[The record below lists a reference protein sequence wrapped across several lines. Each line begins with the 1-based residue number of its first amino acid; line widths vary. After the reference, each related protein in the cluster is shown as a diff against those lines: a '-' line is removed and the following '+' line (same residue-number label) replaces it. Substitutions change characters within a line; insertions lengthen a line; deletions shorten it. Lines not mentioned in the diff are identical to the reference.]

1 MDSSID
7 SSENVF
13 CESSENNIDN
23 SDENNSEKNSE
34 NDSGNEDD
42 TIIGRENIAH
52 DLVNITEE
60 KTQENVKK
68 VNNYFDFDT
77 KKLVGVAM
85 FAAFAYA
92 VTFVFRLPVSFLT
105 FDAKDSVITLASLI
119 FGPVSGVAISL
130 IVASIEFVSIGSH
143 GLYGFIMDFASSAV
157 FSFVAGLVYKIKR
170 NATGAV
176 LSFYSASLVMVSVM
190 VVLNIIITPYFMGA
204 PRDAVLQLIPTLI
217 LPFNIAKGFLNSAIA
232 MFLYKPVSFA
242 LKKAKLVRGEVKISV
257 NSSSLLIYI
266 SAFVTLVTAIVI
278 FILLK

>member
-1 MDSSID
+1 MK
-7 SSENVF
+7 N
-13 CESSENNIDN
+13 C
-23 SDENNSEKNSE
+23 ENNSKNSSE
-34 NDSGNEDD
+34 TYSANIDD
-42 TIIGRENIAH
+42 TIINAEKIAN
-52 DLVNITEE
+52 DLVENDE
-60 KTQENVKK
+60 KEIQENVKK
-68 VNNYFDFDT
+68 ANNSFNFDT

-92 VTFVFRLPVSFLT
+92 VTFVFRIPVSFLT
-105 FDAKDSVITLASLI
+105 FDAKDSIITLAALI

-130 IVASIEFVSIGSH
+130 IVALVEFISIGSH

-157 FSFVAGLVYKIKR
+157 FSFVAGLVYKLKR

-176 LSFYSASLVMVSVM
+176 LSFYSASLVMVAVM
-190 VVLNIIITPYFMGA
+190 LVLNILITPYFMGA
-204 PRDAVLQLIPTLI
+204 PRELVLRLIPTLI

-242 LKKAKLVRGEVKISV
+242 LKKAKLIRGEVRISI

-266 SAFVTLVTAIVI
+266 SAFATLLAAIII

>member
-1 MDSSID
+1 MI
-7 SSENVF
+7 N
-13 CESSENNIDN
+13 C
-23 SDENNSEKNSE
+23 ENNSEKSIE
-34 NDSGNEDD
+34 NDSANIDDAIIDVGNV
-42 TIIGRENIAH
+42 TNN
-52 DLVNITEE
+52 LVEINDK
-60 KTQENVKK
+60 KTQVNAKK
-68 VNNYFDFDT
+68 VNNYFNFDT

-92 VTFVFRLPVSFLT
+92 VTFVFRIPVSFLT
-105 FDAKDSVITLASLI
+105 FDAKDSIITLAALI
-119 FGPVSGVAISL
+119 FGPISGVAISL
-130 IVASIEFVSIGSH
+130 IVASIEFISIGSH

-176 LSFYSASLVMVSVM
+176 LSFYSASLVMVAVM
-190 VVLNIIITPYFMGA
+190 VALNILITPYFMGA
-204 PRDAVLQLIPTLI
+204 SYEAVLQLIPTLI

-242 LKKAKLVRGEVKISV
+242 LKKAKLIRGEVKITV

-266 SAFVTLVTAIVI
+266 SAFVTLLTAIVI

>member
-1 MDSSID
+1 MINCENNSVSTDKNDSLNEESINIDDNYSHSVCENVSFTEDEKDLDLSLDISID
-7 SSENVF
+7 SSENIF
-13 CESSENNIDN
+13 CESSEN
-23 SDENNSEKNSE
+23 K
-34 NDSGNEDD
+34 
-42 TIIGRENIAH
+42 
-52 DLVNITEE
+52 
-60 KTQENVKK
+60 QENVKK

-130 IVASIEFVSIGSH
+130 IVASIEFISIGSH

-204 PRDAVLQLIPTLI
+204 PRGVVLQLIPTLI

-266 SAFVTLVTAIVI
+266 
-278 FILLK
+278 